1 MFGKIIFTYKAFLH
15 GERPMH
21 IADII
26 RGAVEVMVPQHL
38 DHHFVFLKGVKLP
51 LLNKGLVARKIVEG
65 VS

>member
-1 MFGKIIFTYKAFLH
+1 
-15 GERPMH
+15 MH

-38 DHHFVFLKGVKLP
+38 DHRFVFLKGVKLP